1 MVKNRKDNITRNV
14 KKTKNT
20 DKQYKQGRIIRSQ
33 NRTIIYRLI
42 DYN

>member
-20 DKQYKQGRIIRSQ
+20 DKQYKQGRIIRKVIRSQ
-33 NRTIIYRLI
+33 IKDSLIY
-42 DYN
+42 